1 MQEAKEKQEK
11 VKDTMAVLD
20 WQRNTRQV
28 QRQQEE
34 ARLAQEREML
44 KQQWIAEEEREKK
57 AEQQK
62 FLLNRERNLE
72 LINHNATEKQLR
84 EQAEEQDRIRDKVL
98 LDAALQREK
107 QLQDLE
113 VAEKQARRNEIVEL
127 QKHYGNVANEKA
139 EYEKMVDQL
148 VENENI
154 KQWEAREAQWRRED
168 QARVNLMKNV
178 YQNREQAIILN
189 QKQKE
194 EAAWLQ
200 KYELD

>member
-1 MQEAKEKQEK
+1 
-11 VKDTMAVLD
+11 
-20 WQRNTRQV
+20 
-28 QRQQEE
+28 
-34 ARLAQEREML
+34 
-44 KQQWIAEEEREKK
+44 
-57 AEQQK
+57 
-62 FLLNRERNLE
+62 
-72 LINHNATEKQLR
+72 
-84 EQAEEQDRIRDKVL
+84 
-98 LDAALQREK
+98 
-107 QLQDLE
+107 
-113 VAEKQARRNEIVEL
+113 
-127 QKHYGNVANEKA
+127 
-139 EYEKMVDQL
+139 MVDQL